1 LPCTPPFVCLQLL
14 IPPALWST
22 IKTITAIQIQDIDP
36 FYNSIQLDRRP
47 SPTVTPLHSILC
59 LALLRSLLF
68 NIKFTIQSPAD
79 TTNATTVSPSLQ
91 AVRESQITLSTFHGI
106 QNLQCRP
113 VCNYDSSRAHHPY
126 ASPMPPSYP
135 ASSEAPSLPPTVFGL
150 SDSTNVPATN
160 GRRQPTP
167 TSTGPLSP
175 DRSKDEKKLRLQN
188 ISNGWL
194 PACRIRHRINPDFPD
209 SCPSC

>member
-1 LPCTPPFVCLQLL
+1 MPCTPPFVCLQLL

-47 SPTVTPLHSILC
+47 SPPVTPLHSILC
-59 LALLRSLLF
+59 LEDAPP
-68 NIKFTIQSPAD
+68 QSPFQHQIHHP
-79 TTNATTVSPSLQ
+79 ATCRHGKCHHCQPISF
-91 AVRESQITLSTFHGI
+91 RESQITLSTFNGI

-113 VCNYDSSRAHHPY
+113 VCNYDSSRACHPY
-126 ASPMPPSYP
+126 ASPMPPSCP
-135 ASSEAPSLPPTVFGL
+135 ASSEPPSLPPTVFGL
-150 SDSTNVPATN
+150 YDSTNVPATTA
-160 GRRQPTP
+160 RRQPTP
-167 TSTGPLSP
+167 PSTGPLSP
-175 DRSKDEKKLRLQN
+175 DRSKDGKKLQLQK

-194 PACRIRHRINPDFPD
+194 PAGRIRHRINPDFPD